1 MAAFASIED
10 LQACKDDLEKLKE
23 KHPKEYEEFQLF
35 FTNHKMIGYKNI
47 MKMMLYDKTPEDL
60 KI

>member
-1 MAAFASIED
+1 MGAVAPLED
-10 LQACKDDLEKLKE
+10 LESAKDDLGRLEKLYPE
-23 KHPKEYEEFQLF
+23 AYEAFKLF

-60 KI
+60 KE